1 MRWKSVVL
9 AGVLSPAVA
18 GCTLANNTAR
28 NVINEPHVVWSQ
40 HAIEHDL
47 RRQARVAFQEVC
59 GEYPDRAFSDP
70 FREGFI
76 DGYVDYLDRGGNGSM
91 PAVPPV
97 RYTRHPRYYTEEG
110 QCLIKE
116 WFLGF
121 KYGQEVAI
129 ATGRRQYLTVPVL
142 LPEPPPQP
150 PHFNV
155 QPASGTPPMMPPP
168 RPPGG
173 SDEPPVVAPV
183 PPPPAP
189 TAPKPTGPAPGVL
202 PTPRSLPRPSSRPP
216 AARPDPLPTLP
227 PEQEPDRLPAP
238 AVPLPV
244 AGAGADLPAIP
255 TVPTPPPADDA
266 PVLPPNHVT
275 PPPLPPNH
283 PRPRN

>member
-1 MRWKSVVL
+1 MRWKSVAF
-9 AGVLSPAVA
+9 AGVISPAVA
-18 GCTLANNTAR
+18 GCNLAHLTAR
-28 NVINEPHVVWSQ
+28 NLVNEPHVVWTQ

-47 RRQARVAFQEVC
+47 RRQARAAFQEVC

-70 FREGFI
+70 FRDGFT
-76 DGYVDYLDRGGNGSM
+76 DGYVDYLDRGGNASM
-91 PAVPPV
+91 PAVPPS

-110 QCLIKE
+110 QCLVKE
-116 WFLGF
+116 YFLGF

-142 LPEPPPQP
+142 LPQP
-150 PHFNV
+150 PVVPPVFNV
-155 QPASGTPPMMPPP
+155 QPAPGTAPMMPPP

-173 SDEPPVVAPV
+173 SDAPPIGGAI
-183 PPPPAP
+183 PPPAP
-189 TAPKPTGPAPGVL
+189 TPPKPAGPAPGVL
-202 PTPRSLPRPSSRPP
+202 PTPRSLPRPAPRPP
-216 AARPDPLPTLP
+216 ATKPDPLPVP
-227 PEQEPDRLPAP
+227 PADPDRLPAP

-255 TVPTPPPADDA
+255 VIPTPPAPADEA
-266 PVLPPNHVT
+266 PVLPPNHVL